1 MKKSRRLLP
10 KLRKI
15 SKKNKKHHY
24 KLKDRHNKRILAIN
38 EGVRYEMKYK
48 KRTRKK
54 AAIAKKARINILRI
68 YRKNKNKKDCEKITR
83 DMRYMDKRY
92 KLGKTQNICRKRRMR
107 KKRKTQKGGKKK
119 KKALSKNKYKRAY
132 QIEERLRRTRQN
144 TGQISTHQPP
154 RHLDVVADTG
164 STKYSSPMTGPS
176 AGTGGTSMTGGKKR
190 WRTRRKK
197 L

>member
-38 EGVRYEMKYK
+38 EGVLYEMKYK

-54 AAIAKKARINILRI
+54 AAIAKKARFNILRI

-83 DMRYMDKRY
+83 DMRYMDKKY
-92 KLGKTQNICRKRRMR
+92 KLGKTQNICRKRRVR
-107 KKRKTQKGGKKK
+107 KKK
-119 KKALSKNKYKRAY
+119 
-132 QIEERLRRTRQN
+132 EN
-144 TGQISTHQPP
+144 T
-154 RHLDVVADTG
+154 
-164 STKYSSPMTGPS
+164 K
-176 AGTGGTSMTGGKKR
+176 
-190 WRTRRKK
+190 RRKEEK
-197 L
+197 KGTFKK